1 MAGDVLFA
9 AVSTADYAP
18 ALVWYLRFFGR
29 APDLVPHE
37 TEAAWQVA
45 DAGWVYLVAD
55 AERAGRA
62 TVTLIVDDLDA
73 RLAELASRGLAP
85 ATVETVGPGGRKAT
99 IVDPEG
105 NRLALAQVA

>member
-1 MAGDVLFA
+1 MAGNVLFA
-9 AVSTADYAP
+9 AVPTADYPP

-29 APDLVPHE
+29 APDLEPHE

-45 DAGWVYLVAD
+45 DAGWISLVAD
-55 AERAGRA
+55 PERAGRS
-62 TVTLIVDDLDA
+62 TVTLVVDDLDG

-85 ATVETVGPGGRKAT
+85 ETVEAVGAAGRKAT
-99 IVDPEG
+99 VVDPEG